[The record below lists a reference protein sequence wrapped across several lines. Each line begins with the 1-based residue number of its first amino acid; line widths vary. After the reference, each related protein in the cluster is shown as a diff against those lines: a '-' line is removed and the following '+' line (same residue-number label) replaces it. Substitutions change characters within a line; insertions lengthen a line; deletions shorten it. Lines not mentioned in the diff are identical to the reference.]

1 MNESVVSQRA
11 RAGQVRVG
19 AARQRR
25 IPPLNE
31 EGQAIGQR
39 RRVGRPARRNAN
51 QIAEQP
57 AAQERPVPEVQPLV
71 VPDVPIAEPV
81 VEEHPEVEV
90 QPLVA
95 AVVRR
100 RGRPRQNPHPIAV
113 QPVPEVDAQSLVA
126 PLVHRR
132 GRPRRNPFPIAEQPV
147 ALPIAADEGPLV
159 AAPYNIRCAVCLFNA
174 VNRIFVPCGHTFC
187 SKCVERFTRN
197 YPCPQCRTPFQ
208 TAMVFFLP

>member
-1 MNESVVSQRA
+1 MNEPVIRPRA

-19 AARQRR
+19 AAHQRR

-31 EGQAIGQR
+31 EGQAVGQR
-39 RRVGRPARRNAN
+39 RRVGRPARRNPN
-51 QIAEQP
+51 QYAEQP

-71 VPDVPIAEPV
+71 VPEVLIALPIAPV
-81 VEEHPEVEV
+81 PEVEV

-113 QPVPEVDAQSLVA
+113 QPVPEIEAQPLVA
-126 PLVHRR
+126 PLVRRR
-132 GRPRRNPFPIAEQPV
+132 GRPRRNPLPIEQPV
-147 ALPIAADEGPLV
+147 ALPIAADEVPLV
-159 AAPYNIRCAVCLFNA
+159 AAPHNIRCAVCLFNA

-187 SKCVERFTRN
+187 SECVERFTRN

-208 TAMVFFLP
+208 TAMIFFFP